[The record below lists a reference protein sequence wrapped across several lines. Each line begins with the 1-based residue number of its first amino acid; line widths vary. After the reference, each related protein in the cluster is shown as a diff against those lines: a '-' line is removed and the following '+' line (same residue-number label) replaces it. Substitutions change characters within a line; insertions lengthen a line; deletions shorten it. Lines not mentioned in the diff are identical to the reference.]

1 MAKYETNLN
10 GDFNAVLNYIEDGV
24 LKGSISASKEDGSDF
39 QMGNVRCAVRVYER
53 YSLLGKNR
61 VSLNITLLGNGTDNY
76 LSAITS
82 GGSEAIFFKINTF
95 GEESFLG
102 RLTEIVENYKNS
114 YR

>member
-10 GDFNAVLNYIEDGV
+10 GDFNALLNYIEDGV

-61 VSLNITLLGNGTDNY
+61 VSLNITLLGDGNNNY